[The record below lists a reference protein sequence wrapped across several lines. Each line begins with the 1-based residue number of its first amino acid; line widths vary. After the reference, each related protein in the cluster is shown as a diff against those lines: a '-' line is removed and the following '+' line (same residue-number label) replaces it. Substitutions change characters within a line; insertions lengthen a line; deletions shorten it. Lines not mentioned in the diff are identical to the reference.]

1 MKTIIKE
8 ITKILTITLLAMMVT
23 SCNNEDD
30 AGANLSFSR
39 SIYVLPATGSLN
51 IELKASVAPENDLI
65 VPITIDGSAVLD
77 DEYEISAK
85 EFIIKAGE
93 TNAQITITP
102 KNNLAQGKEIRL
114 SINPVAGYSLG
125 DKNVAIIPIETKER
139 IMYSFT
145 TSYSRILSS
154 IQIWVEIQ
162 GEISGRSYIP
172 QTDIVLPLKISSSS
186 TAELDT
192 DFEIEN
198 HSTSITI
205 PKGTRQVNF
214 SVNIVEGAEDYAGKE
229 AILELKAP
237 EGEDPDLYYAG
248 SFTTFTVKLDQL
260 KFIDLLG
267 KWKPVELSN
276 EDGFYV
282 WGEEELPS
290 NDFEGK
296 LPKDFAAGDYLEF
309 TNEGG
314 VDRIIPH
321 MTGGLK
327 KYFCGPEHKVTFD
340 HINKEFLDASIFDYI
355 MVPYFKITNINKLF
369 STKTEIGDALLG
381 LDKIDDNN
389 IYVYIHDYIP
399 TDFFTYSY
407 EQWGGFDAEMFGIT
421 YKFTRVEEE

>member
-23 SCNNEDD
+23 SCNNDDD

-186 TAELDT
+186 TAELD
-192 DFEIEN
+192 
-198 HSTSITI
+198 S
-205 PKGTRQVNF
+205 
-214 SVNIVEGAEDYAGKE
+214 
-229 AILELKAP
+229 
-237 EGEDPDLYYAG
+237 
-248 SFTTFTVKLDQL
+248 
-260 KFIDLLG
+260 
-267 KWKPVELSN
+267 
-276 EDGFYV
+276 
-282 WGEEELPS
+282 
-290 NDFEGK
+290 
-296 LPKDFAAGDYLEF
+296 
-309 TNEGG
+309 
-314 VDRIIPH
+314 
-321 MTGGLK
+321 
-327 KYFCGPEHKVTFD
+327 
-340 HINKEFLDASIFDYI
+340 
-355 MVPYFKITNINKLF
+355 
-369 STKTEIGDALLG
+369 
-381 LDKIDDNN
+381 
-389 IYVYIHDYIP
+389 
-399 TDFFTYSY
+399 
-407 EQWGGFDAEMFGIT
+407 
-421 YKFTRVEEE
+421 